1 MLGKICLSR
10 LLSQINHSTEKSTLR
25 NKINFDLCPLFV
37 QFNLCVFATFFDVFL
52 SDCQITDKTPSA
64 VVPWCQRSSLKYL
77 K

>member
-52 SDCQITDKTPSA
+52 SDNG
-64 VVPWCQRSSLKYL
+64 
-77 K
+77 